1 MCRTTCILNFSS
13 SFYFSEV
20 SYSEEFLTL
29 SLEKVQKIL
38 SRNRLAVQTEDA
50 IFDAVLRWVRHDVA
64 NRQQHLEGLI
74 TGSVH
79 MGLLD
84 ERYVKV
90 SFGLFNCLIFWF
102 ECAYLILTY
111 MCLSFSKYTPPQNLT

>member
-1 MCRTTCILNFSS
+1 MT
-13 SFYFSEV
+13 
-20 SYSEEFLTL
+20 
-29 SLEKVQKIL
+29 KIL

-50 IFDAVLRWVRHDVA
+50 IFDAVLRWVRHDVT
-64 NRQQHLEGLI
+64 NRQEHLEGLI

-90 SFGLFNCLIFWF
+90 SLGMLKRFI
-102 ECAYLILTY
+102 IRR
-111 MCLSFSKYTPPQNLT
+111 